1 MKKLIFIAFIFISQ
15 ITNAQTSGCL
25 PLQKGKFK
33 MNSDDYGPT
42 YITRTKTSQ
51 IEEMP
56 KLGIKAKF
64 DITWVSECKYEL
76 RNKVL
81 LEGEPFANE
90 PENIV
95 VIVEITKVNLK
106 SYNIKISSNHSDI
119 TMDAVVEILK

>member
-1 MKKLIFIAFIFISQ
+1 MKKILFLAFLFVSQLIQ
-15 ITNAQTSGCL
+15 AQTSGCL

-42 YITRTKTSQ
+42 YITRTKTAQ

-90 PENIV
+90 PENVV

-106 SYNIKISSNHSDI
+106 SYNIKVSTNLSDM
-119 TMDAVVEILK
+119 TMDGVVEIVK